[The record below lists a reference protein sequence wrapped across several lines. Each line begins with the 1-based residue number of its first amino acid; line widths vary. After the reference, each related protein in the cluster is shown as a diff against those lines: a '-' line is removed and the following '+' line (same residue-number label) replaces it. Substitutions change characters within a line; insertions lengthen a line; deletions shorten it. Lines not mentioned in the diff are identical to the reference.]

1 MNPDLLR
8 STFQTILEREPTITP
23 RFYEILFT
31 RYPQVRPMFGGN
43 SSRAQQEM
51 LQSALVSVI
60 DNLEN
65 SEWLAS
71 TLAAI
76 GAKHVGYGVTVEMF
90 AWVGDAL
97 LTTLSEILDKEWN
110 PEVAQEW
117 ADAYGVIQ
125 GLMLA
130 GMDSAVPPSAE
141 APPRDGAGALA

>member
-43 SSRAQQEM
+43 SNRAQQEM

-76 GAKHVGYGVTVEMF
+76 GEKHVGYGVTVEMF

-97 LTTLSEILDKEWN
+97 LATLAEILDKEWN
-110 PEVAQEW
+110 HEVAQEW
-117 ADAYGVIQ
+117 AEAYGVIQ
-125 GLMLA
+125 SLMVV
-130 GMDSAVPPSAE
+130 GMDRAIPPAAE
-141 APPRDGAGALA
+141 TRPRDGVASFA